1 VGKGALEQAKNMK
14 KQTLFAIFGSLLMWC
29 VSAVAQDG
37 FYGGLALR
45 EDGADATGLKLGG
58 LPFAWNRFTSP
69 VAEDAT
75 HRALFFG
82 GYRWRSDVSLEA
94 AFNSSDQ
101 YALRPPGLRGNALS
115 TGSADAGLRT
125 WSADVFTSW
134 EFVRSLSLYG
144 RVGYA
149 QNEPRP
155 LFAGASLVPGDPR
168 RSREGVNYGL
178 GLRYDMTQALGL
190 RVEYARFGRFA
201 GESAMNV
208 GLLPETDQVTVGV
221 QFKF

>member
-1 VGKGALEQAKNMK
+1 MK
-14 KQTLFAIFGSLLMWC
+14 KQTL
-29 VSAVAQDG
+29 SAVFCALLTWCASALAQDG

-45 EDGADATGLKLGG
+45 EDGADATGLKASG

-69 VAEDAT
+69 AAEDST
-75 HRALFFG
+75 QRALFFG

-94 AFNSSDQ
+94 AFNTSDKYSDK
-101 YALRPPGLRGNALS
+101 YALHAPGPLGNGLTAG
-115 TGSADAGLRT
+115 TGESGLRT
-125 WSADVFTSW
+125 WNADVYTSW

-144 RVGYA
+144 RVGYTQTDA
-149 QNEPRP
+149 RP
-155 LFAGASLVPGDPR
+155 LFAGASLVPGDSR

-201 GESAMNV
+201 GESAANV
-208 GLLPETDQVTVGV
+208 GLLPETDQVTIGV